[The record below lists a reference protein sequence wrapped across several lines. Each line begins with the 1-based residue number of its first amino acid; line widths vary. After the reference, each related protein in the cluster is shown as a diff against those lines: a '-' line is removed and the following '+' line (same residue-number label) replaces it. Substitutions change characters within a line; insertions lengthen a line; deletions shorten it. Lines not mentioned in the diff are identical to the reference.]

1 MSPILKR
8 RPENRL
14 SKRVRL
20 PGGQTVAQ
28 MEADIQQRMEG
39 MRHACVQAVRQA
51 LAEIEREGQ
60 SLRPPLAE
68 DSLARLYAL
77 SNQVIELSGAA
88 ELPDLDRAALSLCQ
102 LVDGWRN
109 GKAWS
114 AAAWSVHLLTLQLL
128 ARSARELSPQARD
141 AMIEGLTS
149 VVVRTF
155 A

>member
-1 MSPILKR
+1 MSPVLKH

-39 MRHACVQAVRQA
+39 MRQACVQTVRQA
-51 LAEIEREGQ
+51 VAEIEQEGRTLQ
-60 SLRPPLAE
+60 PPLAE
-68 DSLARLYAL
+68 DRLARLYDL

-102 LVDGWRN
+102 LLDGWRN
-109 GKAWS
+109 GKVWS
-114 AAAWSVHLLTLQLL
+114 AAALSVHLLTLQLL